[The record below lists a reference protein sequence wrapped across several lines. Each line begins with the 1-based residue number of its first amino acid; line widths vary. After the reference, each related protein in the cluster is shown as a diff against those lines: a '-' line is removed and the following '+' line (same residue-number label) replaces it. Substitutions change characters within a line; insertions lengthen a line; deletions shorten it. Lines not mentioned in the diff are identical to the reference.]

1 MKFQEFR
8 VTKFVDYASPM
19 LYKALCKCGL
29 KGQDRVR
36 IPTAMLSMRKPGGG
50 YMPYME
56 FTFRDVVIT
65 KIEWDGGE
73 GDTAPTE
80 EITFQ
85 CSAMGFRYTRQK
97 STGVE
102 AKEREWRWDTAENRY
117 GFGSGG

>member
-1 MKFQEFR
+1 MKFQEFT

-19 LYKALCKCGL
+19 LYKALCKCGH

-56 FTFRDVVIT
+56 FTFKDVVIT

-73 GDTAPTE
+73 GDTDAYRGDHIPV
-80 EITFQ
+80 Q
-85 CSAMGFRYTRQK
+85 CHGISIYQ
-97 STGVE
+97 
-102 AKEREWRWDTAENRY
+102 AESDGR
-117 GFGSGG
+117 